1 MIASLEQSNRVKLST
16 GSLLFI
22 GTALVLLSFFN
33 NGFYT
38 FICLLTLVFILA
50 ALWRYKMPG
59 IFVFAFGM
67 QWLQVFAYIIWMN
80 VRDRPIDYLSKSGPN
95 ALFFSCAGLLLM
107 ALIIQLFL
115 NRSRQYSDQEF
126 EAQAKLINSKKLL
139 TLYLVSTVFLS
150 SIGFA
155 FGNTSGLAQILV
167 TLSSFKWIFFMA
179 YAYVAW
185 VNKKNRLILLLI
197 ILYEFTSGLYS
208 FFSSFKEVLFYTL
221 IVFISLIKQIK
232 FRQLLVFLLVGF
244 CLVALF
250 FTWTVIKGSYRQF
263 LNQGKKQQ
271 VVTVSQSEAFSMI
284 GEKVSNLT
292 WKNYQM
298 ASGLALYRL
307 QYIYHLA
314 IVMDRI
320 PAVAPHENGK
330 VWWENVTFVLTPRLL
345 FPNKP
350 VYEATVKTNKYTGFR
365 YAGMQKGASFSL
377 GYFAD
382 CYVDFGYIGMLFP
395 LAMLALFVGLVFK
408 TFYNMQQLNI
418 FFRIAIINVT
428 LINFA
433 SFEADGLFLFGR
445 LLTSFVVLFFLSK
458 TVMPKIQNWL
468 YKS

>member
-1 MIASLEQSNRVKLST
+1 MLT
-16 GSLLFI
+16 
-22 GTALVLLSFFN
+22 FFN

-38 FICLLTLVFILA
+38 FTCLLTFILILA
-50 ALWRYKMPG
+50 ALWRHNTPG
-59 IFVFAFGM
+59 VFAFAFGM
-67 QWLQVFAYIIWMN
+67 QWVQVFAFILWMN
-80 VRDRPIDYLSKSGPN
+80 VRDKPMDFLSPSAPN
-95 ALFFSCAGLLLM
+95 ALIFACVGLLLM
-107 ALIIQLFL
+107 ALIIQLFI
-115 NRSRQYSDQEF
+115 NRSPQYSDQEF
-126 EAQAKLINSKKLL
+126 EAQAKLINPKKIL

-150 SIGFA
+150 SIGFVL
-155 FGNTSGLAQILV
+155 GNTSGFAQILV
-167 TLSSFKWIFFMA
+167 TLSSFKWVFFMV

-185 VNKKNRLILLLI
+185 INKKNRLILLLI

-221 IVFISLIKQIK
+221 IVSISLIKQIK
-232 FRQLLVFLLVGF
+232 FRQFLIFLVVGF

-271 VVTVSQSEAFSMI
+271 VVNVSQSEAFSMI

-298 ASGLALYRL
+298 ASGAALYRL
-307 QYIYHLA
+307 QYLYHLA

-320 PAVAPHENGK
+320 PTVVPHENGK
-330 VWWENVTFVLTPRLL
+330 VWWDNITFVLTPRLL

-382 CYVDFGYIGMLFP
+382 SYVDFGYIGMFFP
-395 LAMLALFVGLVFK
+395 LAMLALFVGLIFR
-408 TFYNMQQLNI
+408 TFMNMHQMNL
-418 FFRIAIINVT
+418 FFRLAIVNVT
-428 LINFA
+428 ILNFA

-445 LLTSFVVLFFLSK
+445 LLTTFLVFLLLSK
-458 TVMPKIQNWL
+458 TVIPKIQNWL